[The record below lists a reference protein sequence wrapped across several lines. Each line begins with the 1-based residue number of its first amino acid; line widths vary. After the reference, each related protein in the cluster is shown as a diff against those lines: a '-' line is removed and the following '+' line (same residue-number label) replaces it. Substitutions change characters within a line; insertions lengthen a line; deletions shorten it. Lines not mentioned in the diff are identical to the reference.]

1 MRKMSPIKKFLS
13 LFGIVI
19 LALAL
24 SASFLDSF
32 GGSSSGD
39 RLARIKRAP
48 NFNGNKFIN
57 TLSTP
62 IANSYNFP
70 KLAWA
75 YVFGGEEREPRNAVT
90 TIETDPNWFKPLSG
104 DELSVTWLGHSTLIL
119 EIDGQRFITDPIF
132 SDRCSPFTFMGP
144 SRFFP
149 LPIDSQRLPKM
160 DGVIISHDHYDH
172 LDEQSI
178 RLLAKTDTIFYVP
191 LGVGAHLEVWG
202 VKPEAIV
209 ELGWWEQHP
218 IAEKFN
224 LINTPARHFSGRGI
238 LDRNKT
244 LWSSWVIQGPNHN
257 LYFSGDTGLSPHFQ
271 EIGDRYGPFDI
282 AFLEVGAFNEFW
294 SNVHLGPNNAAKAFK
309 MLKADYLF
317 PVHWA
322 TFNLALHS
330 WDAPGNTLLQLKQ
343 QKEIDLLLPTPGQ
356 MITLENAPVA
366 SAWWKQKGDIEED
379 IQVGLLP

>member
-1 MRKMSPIKKFLS
+1 MFKARPFKVLFSLVGLLLLTLS
-13 LFGIVI
+13 L
-19 LALAL
+19 
-24 SASFLDSF
+24 SAFFLDSF
-32 GGSSSGD
+32 GGTSSGD
-39 RLARIKRAP
+39 RLAKIQSAA
-48 NFNGNKFIN
+48 NFNGQKFVN
-57 TLSTP
+57 DLVTP

-75 YVFGGEEREPRNAVT
+75 YVFGGEEREPAQVIQT
-90 TIETDPNWFKPLSG
+90 VVTDPSWFKPLSSN
-104 DELSVTWLGHSTLIL
+104 ELSVTWLGHSTLVL

-132 SDRCSPFTFMGP
+132 SERCSPIPFLGP
-144 SRFFP
+144 KRFFP
-149 LPIDSQRLPKM
+149 LTIDPNRLPKM

-172 LDEQSI
+172 LDEASI
-178 RLLAKTDTIFYVP
+178 RLLAKTGTTFYVP

-209 ELGWWEQHP
+209 ELGWWETHSVASNFQ
-218 IAEKFN
+218 
-224 LINTPARHFSGRGI
+224 LVSTPARHFSGRGV

-244 LWSSWVIQGPNHN
+244 LWSSWVIKGPHHA

-294 SNVHLGPNNAAKAFK
+294 SNVHLGPNNAVKAFE
-309 MLKADYLF
+309 MLGAKHLF

-330 WDAPGNTLLQLKQ
+330 WDEPGNELLTLSEEKGFS
-343 QKEIDLLLPTPGQ
+343 LLLPSPGQ
-356 MITLENAPVA
+356 MISLAEPPPKV
-366 SAWWKQKGDIEED
+366 AWWDQNSSV
-379 IQVGLLP
+379 QAATFP